1 MNKKGWLFFA
11 GISLVLLYIPGMLFA
26 GNVYDRVKESETI
39 SIGLLQ
45 NNAPLAFLDVKNV
58 WVGFEVDLAEEI
70 AKYIGQS
77 MGKTLKVVRVKV
89 DTVTRIEYVKNER
102 IDMSIASITH
112 TKEREKFVD
121 FSNTYFFDGQSVL
134 AKKGR
139 YKTVKDFINKRLA
152 VVQGTTNEQNI
163 INLLAGSGVKN
174 PRRQIVSFKD
184 ESFCFLALHQ
194 DKVAGWTAD
203 STLLIGLAAKEPD
216 KYELVGE
223 SFSVEPYGI
232 GLPGNDI
239 EWKNAVNKAI
249 QDVWKDG
256 AYKKIYDKWFGP
268 NSKYHLPMKGKI
280 EPWP

>member
-45 NNAPLAFLDVKNV
+45 NNAPLAFMDVKNV

-89 DTVTRIEYVKNER
+89 DIVTRIEYVKNEQ

-163 INLLAGSGVKN
+163 INLLAGCGVKN
-174 PRRQIVSFKD
+174 PRRQVVSFKD
-184 ESFCFLALHQ
+184 ESFCFLALYQ

-203 STLLIGLAAKEPD
+203 STLLIGLAAKEPG

-256 AYKKIYDKWFGP
+256 AYKKIYEKWFGP

>member
-1 MNKKGWLFFA
+1 MDKKGRLFFA
-11 GISLVLLYIPGMLFA
+11 GIFLMLLHIPGMLFA
-26 GNVYDRVKESETI
+26 GNVYNRVKESETI
-39 SIGLLQ
+39 SVGLLQ
-45 NNAPLAFLDVKNV
+45 NNAPLAFMNEENA

-77 MGKTLKVVRVKV
+77 MGKTLKVERVKV
-89 DTVTRIEYVKNER
+89 DTITRIEYVKNKQV
-102 IDMSIASITH
+102 DMSIASITH

-139 YKTVKDFINKRLA
+139 YKTVKGFINKRLA

-163 INLLAGSGVKN
+163 INLLAGFGVKN
-174 PRRQIVSFKD
+174 PRKQIVSFQN
-184 ESFCFLALHQ
+184 ESFCSLALHQ

-203 STLLIGLAAKEPD
+203 STLLIGLAAKEPG

-232 GLPGNDI
+232 GLPENDI
-239 EWKNAVNKAI
+239 EWKTIVNKAI

-256 AYKKIYDKWFGP
+256 IYKKIYDKWFGP
-268 NSKYHLPMKGKI
+268 DTKYRLPMKGKI
-280 EPWP
+280 DPWP